1 MQVYKKIVK
10 DLNEIKFLTDNNK
23 EDLELKCNYLVLF
36 NIKNMLIL

>member
-23 EDLELKCNYLVLF
+23 EDLELKCYYLVLF
-36 NIKNMLIL
+36 NI